1 MTTVME
7 QVTNDVLKLVSEEAE
22 QAVIGSVLISPEMFI
37 VLQGFMRT
45 SDFFILKHRI
55 MWLMFERLIE
65 RGTPIDLTVIGL
77 ELQQQGQFDD
87 VGQYSGLMGFMQ
99 NAANSY
105 HAEAYGRI
113 VQRLATRRAMLESAD
128 SIYKNAIDETI
139 NVDTAIARF
148 EQVGMTLR
156 RRQMAVDTP
165 QLTIEEAAYKKL
177 EALHDSE
184 DRYAKNPRYVIGI
197 RTGLTDLDS
206 MLDGLRP
213 GVTTLAGATGSG
225 KTALALQM
233 IQFASQKGIL
243 RDITPRPAKTL
254 FFSGEMTQ
262 DQLMNRLLG
271 SMTGIPI
278 RHIERG
284 SYTSDQKKTL
294 VKALEDMANEH
305 QLSFESGKRMN
316 TAQIRQ
322 RVRTLV
328 IDNGLDLL
336 VLDGLLQIESL
347 SIDPSDSKAQKS
359 YMESKR
365 RDVIEGIMNDLE
377 DITLTYETPI
387 LLTHQLSRAPSGRAD
402 KRPILTDLA
411 EANFVEQ
418 KSAVILFLYREAYY
432 DAQSSNP
439 DAAEVI
445 CAKNRHGMSG
455 TVYQIY
461 DAQFT
466 RFIDADKHQFG
477 LGE

>member
-1 MTTVME
+1 MTSVFNQIT
-7 QVTNDVLKLVSEEAE
+7 DHVLKLVSEEAE
-22 QAVIGSVLISPEMFI
+22 QAVIGAVLVTPDMF
-37 VLQGFMRT
+37 VSLQGFLRP
-45 SDFFILKHRI
+45 SDFFILRHRI
-55 MWLMFERLIE
+55 MWLTFERLMD
-65 RGTPIDLTVIGL
+65 RGSPVDMTTVVL
-77 ELQQQGQFDD
+77 ELQAQGQFKD
-87 VGQYSGLMGFMQ
+87 VGEYMGVMEFM
-99 NAANSY
+99 NVTSNSM
-105 HAEAYGRI
+105 HAETYGRI
-113 VQRLATRRAMLESAD
+113 VQRLATRRSMLEAAD
-128 SIYKNAIDETI
+128 GIYKNATDETI
-139 NVDTAIARF
+139 NIDTAIARF
-148 EQVGMTLR
+148 ESVGMTLR

-165 QLTIEEAAYKKL
+165 QLTIEQAAYKKL
-177 EALHDSE
+177 EALYDSE
-184 DRYAKNPRYVIGI
+184 ERHAKNPRYVIGV

-225 KTALALQM
+225 KTAMCLQM
-233 IQFASQKGIL
+233 VQFASQKGIL
-243 RDITPRPAKTL
+243 RDIAPRPAKTL

-284 SYTSDQKKTL
+284 SYTTAQKQTL
-294 VKALEDMANEH
+294 VHALENMANDH
-305 QLSFESGKRMN
+305 RLSFESGKRMN

-328 IDNGLDLL
+328 IDNELDLL

-347 SIDPSDSKAQKS
+347 TIDPSDSSKQKS

-432 DAQSSNP
+432 EPQSNNP

-455 TVYQIY
+455 TVHQIY

-466 RFIDADKHQFG
+466 RFVDADKHQFV